1 MKLLTELL
9 EGDKGTPIELA
20 NAILNLPMMDDTDN
34 IEAVA
39 DHLRV
44 EVRRRRREEHKMQY
58 RGYPCA
64 QDE

>member
-20 NAILNLPMMDDTDN
+20 NAILNLPMMYDTDN

-44 EVRRRRREEHKMQY
+44 EARRQKREEFKERHQGCL
-58 RGYPCA
+58 RA
-64 QDE
+64 RDE